1 MQLCCHM
8 IGWLK
13 KLWYYYWS
21 KWALTASVRL
31 WQWLFMVLH
40 GLHVSDVSGYLTIS
54 AKALCRN
61 ITWESIPDS
70 PFHFYFSSRQGES
83 LGTRL
88 IWSRK
93 INNKKLAGIDLAK
106 SLTLF
111 KSDGVDPESAMNGYF
126 STSILATSLQN
137 WPVGFSINPYIWVTR
152 SLTISFLASGVNRC
166 SWIQSITLGRHKS
179 GISNLRSLSSNLLPR
194 DAADGHRHCI
204 MCWWSNWT
212 QRIGRAQGTCCPW
225 TI

>member
-1 MQLCCHM
+1 MLPHDRLTQKAM
-8 IGWLK
+8 ILLLK
-13 KLWYYYWS
+13 QVSFDCIGETL
-21 KWALTASVRL
+21 AMA
-31 WQWLFMVLH
+31 LH

-70 PFHFYFSSRQGES
+70 AFHFYFSSRQGES

-137 WPVGFSINPYIWVTR
+137 
-152 SLTISFLASGVNRC
+152 
-166 SWIQSITLGRHKS
+166 
-179 GISNLRSLSSNLLPR
+179 
-194 DAADGHRHCI
+194 
-204 MCWWSNWT
+204 
-212 QRIGRAQGTCCPW
+212 
-225 TI
+225 